1 MRVSWGSSKL
11 KLRDNMPFV
20 RNGAIEIYHE
30 IHGSGTPL
38 LFFSETACAGDI
50 WNTFQVPE
58 FSRDHLV
65 VTHDYRG
72 TGKSTRPTVQYS
84 CEDFVNDA
92 AAILDQVDAGP
103 AILLGHSMGGRVAM
117 LMALKYP
124 AKVQKL
130 IVASVGPGIP
140 GAPPIP
146 FKMCKEMVEW
156 GYEKYVREHTLEV
169 GWTRAYIEGYPDR
182 VEHFLNIRMSNLPRL
197 EDYLRHVVARQAC
210 DLSARIGRIKQPTLV
225 LVGEHDHGSATG
237 ASHRIAAEALAKALP
252 NGNFAVIP
260 NEAHNYF
267 MTNPDEAHRT
277 IRRFIF
283 SSS

>member
-1 MRVSWGSSKL
+1 MRL
-11 KLRDNMPFV
+11 V
-20 RNGAIEIYHE
+20 RNGRIEIHYE
-30 IHGSGTPL
+30 IHGSGTPF

-50 WNTFQVPE
+50 WDTFQAPE

-65 VTHDYRG
+65 ITHDYRG
-72 TGKSTRPTVQYS
+72 TGQSSKPAAHYG
-84 CEDFVNDA
+84 CEDFADDA
-92 AAILDQVDAGP
+92 AAILDHLDAGP
-103 AILLGHSMGGRVAM
+103 AIVLGHSMGGRVAM

-124 AKVQKL
+124 AKVKKL
-130 IVASVGPGIP
+130 IVASVGPGVP

-156 GYEKYVREHTLEV
+156 GYEKYVRAHTIEV
-169 GWTRAYIEGYPDR
+169 GWTPEYVEQHPDK
-182 VEHFLNIRMSNLPRL
+182 VEHFLKVRMNNLPSL

-210 DLSARIGRIKQPTLV
+210 DLSSRIREIQHPALV

-237 ASHRIAAEALAKALP
+237 ASHRIAAEALAKELP
-252 NGNFAVIP
+252 HGQFAVLA

-267 MTNPDEAHRT
+267 MTNPGEAHR
-277 IRRFIF
+277 ILRQFLA

>member
-1 MRVSWGSSKL
+1 MPCVTRDGS
-11 KLRDNMPFV
+11 
-20 RNGAIEIYHE
+20 EIYYEHY
-30 IHGSGTPL
+30 GRGFPF

-58 FSRDHLV
+58 FSRDYLV

-72 TGKSTRPTVQYS
+72 TGKSSRPVTQYS
-84 CEDFVNDA
+84 CEDFVDDA
-92 AAILDQVDAGP
+92 SAILDRVNGGP
-103 AILLGHSMGGRVAM
+103 AILLGHSMGGRVAL

-124 AKVQKL
+124 EKVKKL
-130 IVASVGPGIP
+130 IVASVGPGAP

-169 GWTRAYIEGYPDR
+169 GWTHEYIEKHPDR
-182 VEHFLNIRMSNLPRL
+182 VEHFLTIRMNNLPTL

-210 DLSARIGRIKQPTLV
+210 DLSGRVKEIKHPTLV
-225 LVGEHDHGSATG
+225 IVGDQDHSSATG
-237 ASHRIAAEALAKALP
+237 ASHRVTSEALANELP
-252 NGNFAVIP
+252 NGQYAVIP

-267 MTNPDEAHRT
+267 MTNPGEAHRI
-277 IRRFIF
+277 IRRFLAAP
-283 SSS
+283 